1 MTGHPCQQHPDPGF
15 VVLRGWDGG
24 FTRPRLSRPHDMTVQ
39 RFRKMWGSEG
49 SETGQTGDC
58 EVAEMFF
65 YALWFHVFAGFLLEL
80 DEVRQLCR

>member
-1 MTGHPCQQHPDPGF
+1 
-15 VVLRGWDGG
+15 
-24 FTRPRLSRPHDMTVQ
+24 MTVQ

>member
-1 MTGHPCQQHPDPGF
+1 M
-15 VVLRGWDGG
+15 
-24 FTRPRLSRPHDMTVQ
+24 LSRPHDMTVQ

-49 SETGQTGDC
+49 SETGQAGDC

-65 YALWFHVFAGFLLEL
+65 YALVPRLSGFLLEL